1 MHKEEAVRYTVTIH
15 LAAPGTP
22 RLNGDNSFAGHMFLS
37 LNRSDSHEAASFG
50 FTLEPT
56 RENPKQGKV
65 DDGDLG
71 VYKDPRYQR
80 TMEIT
85 KDQYEKIREFATD
98 PKKHGF
104 DTNYDFFTNA
114 CTDFAWGALN
124 HAGLHR
130 QTFLGEHKSYE
141 GAAKVLQNIPAV
153 ESIPQQVKD
162 SELDKVIWHD
172 MPKQTLRDQ
181 MFTERGEPG
190 DAAGRI
196 VGTSSPEEGHRAN
209 PLLSQINE
217 KVAALD
223 AANGRDFDATSE
235 RITASLYALAR
246 ENDFSSV
253 DHVLLSTR
261 TATNEAAHNI
271 FIVQGERD
279 NPAHTRA
286 SLPTA
291 LAAQTPVEV
300 SFERVEQLAQTR
312 QQSVPQSVQE
322 HAQQQQVEEQRAGP
336 RMA

>member
-153 ESIPQQVKD
+153 ESIPQQVKG

-196 VGTSSPEEGHRAN
+196 VGTSSQEQGHQAS

-223 AANGRDFDATSE
+223 AANGRDFDATS
-235 RITASLYALAR
+235 
-246 ENDFSSV
+246 D
-253 DHVLLSTR
+253 
-261 TATNEAAHNI
+261 EAAHNI

-291 LAAQTPVEV
+291 VAAQTPVEV

-312 QQSVPQSVQE
+312 QQSVPASVQE
-322 HAQQQQVEEQRAGP
+322 QAQQQQVEEQRAGP

>member
-1 MHKEEAVRYTVTIH
+1 MHKDEAVRYTVTIH

-37 LNRSDSHEAASFG
+37 LNRSDSPEAASFG

-56 RENPKQGKV
+56 RENPKQGRV

-80 TMEIT
+80 TLEIS

-114 CTDFAWGALN
+114 CTDYAWGALN

-141 GAAKVLQNIPAV
+141 GAAKVLQNIPAI
-153 ESIPQQVKD
+153 ESIPQQVKG
-162 SELDKVIWHD
+162 SALDKVIWND
-172 MPKQTLRDQ
+172 MPKQTLLEQLISENGVRED
-181 MFTERGEPG
+181 P
-190 DAAGRI
+190 AGRA
-196 VGTSSPEEGHRAN
+196 VAAVPSDPSHPDHA
-209 PLLSQINE
+209 LFAQLSG
-217 KVAALD
+217 KVANLD
-223 AANGRDFDATSE
+223 ADNGRTFDATSS
-235 RITASLYALAR
+235 RVAASLLVLAK
-246 ENDFSSV
+246 ENHFSRV
-253 DHVLLSTR
+253 DHVLLSDR
-261 TATNEAAHNI
+261 TATSEAAHNI
-271 FIVQGERD
+271 FIVQGEPG
-279 NPAHTRA
+279 NPAHLRA

-291 LAAQTPVEV
+291 TAAQTPVEA
-300 SFERVEQLAQTR
+300 SFERVEQLAQ
-312 QQSVPQSVQE
+312 
-322 HAQQQQVEEQRAGP
+322 AQQQAAPTRGQEEALQRQVQEQQTAP